1 MTMMNRLET
10 YLYHSERITRDTQ
23 RLLDALYDAAASNVV
38 PQQDLIEDLT
48 ERLER
53 IILKERSIK
62 QNIKR
67 QIAAE
72 GGAL

>member
-1 MTMMNRLET
+1 MMNRLET